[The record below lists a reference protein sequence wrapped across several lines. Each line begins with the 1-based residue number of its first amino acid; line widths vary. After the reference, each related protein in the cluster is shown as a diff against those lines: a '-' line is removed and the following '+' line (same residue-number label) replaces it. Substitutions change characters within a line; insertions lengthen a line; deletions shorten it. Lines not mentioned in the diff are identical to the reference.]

1 MDAQSI
7 IATPN
12 AAKIMR
18 WTIGHFKPKV
28 PAQYDETYGSVEFQ
42 FGKCSM
48 EAKSDQL
55 IVSIQSDNGK
65 SLQSLKDIVGRHI
78 EKFGIKENIQVEW
91 EDEL

>member
-1 MDAQSI
+1 MNAQSI

-28 PAQYDETYGSVEFQ
+28 PAQYNKTEGSVEFR
-42 FGKCSM
+42 FGTCNM
-48 EAKSDQL
+48 QATDEEL
-55 IVSIQSDNGK
+55 IVTVQADDEK
-65 SLQSLKDIVGRHI
+65 SLTSLKDIVGRHI

-91 EDEL
+91 KAQS